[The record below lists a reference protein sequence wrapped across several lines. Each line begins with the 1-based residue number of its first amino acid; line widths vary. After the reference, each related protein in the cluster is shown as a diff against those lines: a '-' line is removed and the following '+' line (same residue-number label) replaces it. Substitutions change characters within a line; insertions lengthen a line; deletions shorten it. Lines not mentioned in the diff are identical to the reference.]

1 MSCIQ
6 EEAEELYNQ
15 CGRYD
20 LLNQL
25 LRCRNKFQE
34 ARDLAEAKDRIN
46 LRNTEHAW
54 ARKLEQ
60 DGEFKEAAIK

>member
-15 CGRYD
+15 CARYD
-20 LLNQL
+20 LLNKL
-25 LRCRNKFQE
+25 LRRRNKFQE